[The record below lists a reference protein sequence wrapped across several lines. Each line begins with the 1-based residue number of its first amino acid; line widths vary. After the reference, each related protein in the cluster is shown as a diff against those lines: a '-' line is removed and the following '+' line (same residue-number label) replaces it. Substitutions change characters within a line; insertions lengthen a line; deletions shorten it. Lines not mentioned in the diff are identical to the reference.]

1 MAGFSRPTVP
11 GHVLPQGDGAR
22 LSGTQASHNSV
33 RLTTCDLFL
42 SGTFYVTPADGGR
55 CGHHVRGRFLGA
67 LALMTKADSIL
78 VCLQGRGHLKAQTD
92 GPAEVRGPV
101 SRGGRKVAWGALHRL
116 PPTDHVYPSLC
127 KPRLSRWPGLGRE
140 PRGGQG
146 SGSGEAGALG
156 VGLALG
162 VRRPGHRGAGRPSPL
177 RPPPCRPTRP
187 PSRLDRD
194 SACPRPAHTAGHQ
207 GWGVQTPP
215 GTDRAPGRWP
225 LPAPAAP
232 RPVQAAGQWR
242 HPPRPRLGLGPG
254 HACASISCHRDSGLS
269 RPGGW
274 GRARAAGAG
283 HLCRAAPHDLTVE
296 ASGTRRGG
304 RGCVGTPGR

>member
-67 LALMTKADSIL
+67 LALMTKANSIP

-92 GPAEVRGPV
+92 GPAEVRDPV

-140 PRGGQG
+140 PRGGQRRG
-146 SGSGEAGALG
+146 HWAWAWRWASVVQATEAQGVQAPCARPPAGPRGHLPGWTGTPRVHGRRTRQAIRDGACRHRLARTVPRG
-156 VGLALG
+156 GGLSL
-162 VRRPGHRGAGRPSPL
+162 PL
-177 RPPPCRPTRP
+177 RPRGQ
-187 PSRLDRD
+187 SRLLGSGVTLQGPARA
-194 SACPRPAHTAGHQ
+194 SALAT
-207 GWGVQTPP
+207 
-215 GTDRAPGRWP
+215 
-225 LPAPAAP
+225 PAPAF
-232 RPVQAAGQWR
+232 PVTGTAA
-242 HPPRPRLGLGPG
+242 
-254 HACASISCHRDSGLS
+254 
-269 RPGGW
+269 
-274 GRARAAGAG
+274 
-283 HLCRAAPHDLTVE
+283 
-296 ASGTRRGG
+296 
-304 RGCVGTPGR
+304 

>member
-1 MAGFSRPTVP
+1 MAGSGAGAP
-11 GHVLPQGDGAR
+11 GWA
-22 LSGTQASHNSV
+22 
-33 RLTTCDLFL
+33 
-42 SGTFYVTPADGGR
+42 
-55 CGHHVRGRFLGA
+55 
-67 LALMTKADSIL
+67 
-78 VCLQGRGHLKAQTD
+78 
-92 GPAEVRGPV
+92 
-101 SRGGRKVAWGALHRL
+101 
-116 PPTDHVYPSLC
+116 
-127 KPRLSRWPGLGRE
+127 
-140 PRGGQG
+140 
-146 SGSGEAGALG
+146 EAGALG

-162 VRRPGHRGAGRPSPL
+162 VRCPGHRGAGRPSPL

-242 HPPRPRLGLGPG
+242 HPPGPRPGLGPG

-304 RGCVGTPGR
+304 RGRVGTPGG